1 MKYRY
6 SIFICAL
13 MQLCAPVKAQT
24 VSDTTETHIAYG
36 KQPTW
41 AQSAAISTVKGERLM
56 DITSPTVGNSLKGM
70 LPGLSICRSQESPV
84 MTSIWRIC
92 LREVSVLSMETSRC
106 WSLLMALKH
115 H

>member
-70 LPGLSICRSQESPV
+70 LPGLSILEKS
-84 MTSIWRIC
+84 
-92 LREVSVLSMETSRC
+92 
-106 WSLLMALKH
+106 
-115 H
+115 